1 MILFI
6 LEGQSEE
13 RIAKTIQKLYFEE
26 RKGDIIYSYRNN
38 IYQLYDRLVAE
49 REGFESFEG
58 AVDILRILKEKN
70 PADKT
75 LHAIEDVSDIEETYL
90 FFDYDFQHAIKQHE
104 KNPSKTLD
112 ECIIEN
118 NRKIRE
124 MLDFF
129 NEETEMGRLFV
140 NYPMVESLFYTKT
153 LPDDNYKSYNV
164 DFATCQNNGFKRLVN
179 KISAYKNR
187 APIIITKHSKISEN
201 EVKENWELLK
211 VQNIAKAN
219 AIITGEYKQP
229 ATKDGILQDKI
240 FDAQESM
247 YAATN
252 HIGVLNSFP
261 LFLYYYFK

>member
-140 NYPMVESLFYTKT
+140 NYPMVESLFYT
-153 LPDDNYKSYNV
+153 
-164 DFATCQNNGFKRLVN
+164 
-179 KISAYKNR
+179 
-187 APIIITKHSKISEN
+187 
-201 EVKENWELLK
+201 
-211 VQNIAKAN
+211 
-219 AIITGEYKQP
+219 
-229 ATKDGILQDKI
+229 LQK
-240 FDAQESM
+240 
-247 YAATN
+247 
-252 HIGVLNSFP
+252 L
-261 LFLYYYFK
+261 

>member
-140 NYPMVESLFYTKT
+140 NY
-153 LPDDNYKSYNV
+153 KSYNV

-187 APIIITKHSKISEN
+187 APIIITKHSKISED